1 MVHDGAAQEE
11 VLATSKKNG
20 LYTSTKK
27 DEVKEN
33 FSHFLLQYNV
43 QGENFE
49 NFEMKPVS
57 FYVAEE
63 MRGRKLS
70 DSEFA
75 ELQQIFQDE
84 FHQVPQAVG
93 MFLFSANRCRIA
105 NYLYPQCRPAKCQ
118 LWVPYA
124 VGTKCPEVVLGAH
137 REFSVNLDQQRTF
150 P

>member
-1 MVHDGAAQEE
+1 MCREKT
-11 VLATSKKNG
+11 LK
-20 LYTSTKK
+20 
-27 DEVKEN
+27 
-33 FSHFLLQYNV
+33 
-43 QGENFE
+43 
-49 NFEMKPVS
+49 MKPAS

-118 LWVPYA
+118 LWIPYA
-124 VGTKCPEVVLGAH
+124 VGTKCPEVVLGAR
-137 REFSVNLDQQRTF
+137 RESSANLNQQRTF
-150 P
+150 PKSGHQARVSTQPASVQSCPGRTIPGGCWL